1 MLATPEGRQDIDLT
15 ARGSRLA
22 GPSFSIDKLDA
33 RANARAV
40 PLDARL
46 TRGSE
51 RAPGAP
57 ARWSGAVSLSLP
69 S

>member
-1 MLATPEGRQDIDLT
+1 MFVTVLVVVFIHKG
-15 ARGSRLA
+15 ARR
-22 GPSFSIDKLDA
+22 
-33 RANARAV
+33 V
-40 PLDARL
+40 PIQYARL